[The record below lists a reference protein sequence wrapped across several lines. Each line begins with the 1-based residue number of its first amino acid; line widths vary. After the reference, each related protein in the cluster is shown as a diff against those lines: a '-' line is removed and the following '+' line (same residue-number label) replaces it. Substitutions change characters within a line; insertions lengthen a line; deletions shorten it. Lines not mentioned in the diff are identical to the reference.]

1 MFQFLVKIFSVLVTI
16 SMTAAVHAHAELMK
30 LDFKGSITSISPYY
44 ASPGINLG
52 DYVTGELVFDSAT
65 PDGQPLAWMG
75 YYEDAIKD
83 FTLIIG
89 DKNFPML
96 SPPNSSEIDIINDE
110 LVYDNY
116 HDYILFRVAVI
127 DQTFQVSRFFQ
138 LTFSQTAAIPPTVLI
153 NDALTTSIN
162 INDFEIKTGF
172 LTYMP
177 PGASEGN
184 NITLTYVELYPV
196 PIQTL
201 DGDIDGDLTVNLPDA
216 ILGLQVIANMNLAS
230 KVYTSA
236 DVNGDRKIG
245 LEEVIYVL
253 QFTSGMRPQP

>member
-1 MFQFLVKIFSVLVTI
+1 
-16 SMTAAVHAHAELMK
+16 
-30 LDFKGSITSISPYY
+30 
-44 ASPGINLG
+44 
-52 DYVTGELVFDSAT
+52 
-65 PDGQPLAWMG
+65 
-75 YYEDAIKD
+75 
-83 FTLIIG
+83 
-89 DKNFPML
+89 
-96 SPPNSSEIDIINDE
+96 
-110 LVYDNY
+110 
-116 HDYILFRVAVI
+116 
-127 DQTFQVSRFFQ
+127 
-138 LTFSQTAAIPPTVLI
+138 VLI